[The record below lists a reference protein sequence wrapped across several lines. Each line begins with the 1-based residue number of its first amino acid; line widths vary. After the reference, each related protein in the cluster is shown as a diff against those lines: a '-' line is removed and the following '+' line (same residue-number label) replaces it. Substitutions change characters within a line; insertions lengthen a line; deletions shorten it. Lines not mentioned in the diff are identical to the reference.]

1 MGGKLALALAVCLA
15 AAACGDGATGVDP
28 DTAPQASVDRF
39 SDDAATLQMRSMF
52 PSLPAAGAA
61 VDFDQPPFQ
70 TLGLGPD
77 GQKVRYYN
85 FDVQSR
91 VPMVVYELVDERG
104 QPIQG
109 QLPIVSA
116 IPGEAGYS
124 DFWQVRRATVSSDYV
139 ANEYTSV
146 AELAG
151 LPVGI
156 ESEIVNRPVVPA
168 GSTAIDRIGGGDPG
182 LQRAWRDGQIVWF
195 FRFAEATIEPVA
207 IGDYKGQV
215 PISYIFVTFNV
226 NPGETGGGLPS
237 GFKTESGTDQTH
249 NALAT
254 IPSDADYSPLWM
266 VSIYDNSFFDSV
278 TDYDS
283 ATMATVLV
291 APDGD
296 VNCPYKY
303 IEP

>member
-1 MGGKLALALAVCLA
+1 MGGRLALVVCLA

-28 DTAPQASVDRF
+28 DTAPQATVDRF
-39 SDDAATLQMRSMF
+39 SDDAGTLQMRSMF

-77 GQKVRYYN
+77 GQQVRYYN

-91 VPMVVYELVDERG
+91 VPMVVYELVNESDR
-104 QPIQG
+104 PIEG

-124 DFWQVRRATVSSDYV
+124 DFWQLRRATVLPGYV
-139 ANEYTSV
+139 ANQYTSA

-151 LPVGI
+151 LPVAT
-156 ESEIVNRPVVPA
+156 EPQLYNRPIVPP
-168 GSTAIDRIGGGDPG
+168 GLTAVDRIGGGDPG
-182 LQRAWRDGQIVWF
+182 LERAWRDGQVVWF
-195 FRFAEATIEPVA
+195 FRFAEATIDPVA
-207 IGDYKGQV
+207 IGDFAGQM

-226 NPGETGGGLPS
+226 NPGEAGGGLPS
-237 GFKTESGTDQTH
+237 GFETEPGTDQTH

-266 VSIYDNSFFDSV
+266 VNIYDNAFFDSV

-283 ATMATVLV
+283 ATMATVLA
-291 APDGD
+291 APDGG

-303 IEP
+303 IAP